1 MAHVIRGQRSLPP
14 EVLAVLRNQHEAG
27 VGSVID
33 RFRPGVADPV
43 GKIVGEPFVHTE
55 QQSIVLRIP
64 AGCGLKIDR
73 DRRSLHPRIE
83 RANEVA
89 HGIKGNPAIIV
100 LLPLSPLRIV
110 KRQSVASNR
119 IRLVY
124 IEEASQM
131 HSANMK
137 SADADRYI
145 FEWFELHRQACLDTV
160 RILVVLNKT
169 HDDRG
174 AEKRTVGD
182 GLARKKRIR
191 ERVRGVIRVRPVIKQ
206 TLQSKRGDPWSTG
219 KRKKFRFGVEPVF
232 KRAARIFPVVEL
244 RNVARA
250 SAGWLLTGQQ
260 WGRNYAVKE
269 PEPGSNHEIM
279 FCTHVVGHT
288 KARVKILPL
297 RVKYLGGPSLPFPPK
312 PSIQCQPV
320 RGTPFILNVQAIIS
334 VIESP

>member
-43 GKIVGEPFVHTE
+43 GKIVGEPFVHIE

-73 DRRSLHPRIE
+73 DRESPYPWIE
-83 RANEVA
+83 RTRRLDRPRYDGAILVLGAPVA
-89 HGIKGNPAIIV
+89 TGIVSSYN
-100 LLPLSPLRIV
+100 LLHV
-110 KRQSVASNR
+110 
-119 IRLVY
+119 RLVDV
-124 IEEASQM
+124 EKASEM

-137 SADADRYI
+137 PADADRCV
-145 FEWFELHRQACLDTV
+145 FERFELHRQACLDAV
-160 RILVVLNKT
+160 RILVVLNET
-169 HDDRG
+169 HDDRRSK
-174 AEKRTVGD
+174 ERTISD
-182 GLARKKRIR
+182 GRAARKTCKWIAWIVRISPIL
-191 ERVRGVIRVRPVIKQ
+191 EEA
-206 TLQSKRGDPWSTG
+206 LQRCRRNSWSTG
-219 KRKKFRFGVEPVF
+219 KRKKFRLGVEPVF
-232 KRAARIFPVVEL
+232 KRAAGIFPVVEL
-244 RNVARA
+244 RDVARA
-250 SAGWLLTGQQ
+250 PAGWLLTGQQ

-269 PEPGSNHEIM
+269 PETGSNHEIM

-288 KARVKILPL
+288 KARIKILPL
-297 RVKYLGGPSLPFPPK
+297 RVKYVGGPSLPFPPE
-312 PSIQCQPV
+312 PAIQCKPV